1 MRRGWILRLA
11 GALGGAAVMTL
22 AAAAVYRAYG
32 PGGWSDR
39 LERFASRWSPFFS
52 PELATDTWTF
62 LGLGLVTSLA
72 AAVISIALSLLFGT
86 GLALLRLS
94 RSRLM
99 GFPAPR
105 PLRWATAAP
114 VTVLVQG
121 VRSLPLFMLILYVFI
136 AAPRL
141 GLNLAAFGAGVFALT
156 LYTSCVLAEI
166 VRAGIL
172 SLDRG
177 QFEAADAL
185 GLGYAAK
192 LRFVVLPQS
201 LRRMAPAVVS
211 QLITLVKDTSL
222 LYLITVTELFRRGTI
237 LQQAYFNPIETM
249 VVMAMI
255 YFVVNFSLSSVARRL
270 ARRPPRG
277 AMGRIA
283 GPIQGIGE
291 EDQSM
296 VAAYPATT
304 R

>member
-1 MRRGWILRLA
+1 M
-11 GALGGAAVMTL
+11 VTL
-22 AAAAVYRAYG
+22 VAAAVYRAYG
-32 PGGWSDR
+32 PGDPADR
-39 LERFASRWSPFFS
+39 LERFRIRWSPFFS
-52 PELATDTWTF
+52 PELAPDTWTF
-62 LGLGLVTSLA
+62 LGLGLATSLA
-72 AAVISIALSLLFGT
+72 AATISIALSLAFGT

-99 GFPAPR
+99 GLPAPR
-105 PLRWATAAP
+105 SLQWAASVPATA
-114 VTVLVQG
+114 LVQAI
-121 VRSLPLFMLILYVFI
+121 RSSPLFMIILYVFI
-136 AAPRL
+136 AAPDL
-141 GLNLAAFGAGVFALT
+141 GLNLAAFGAGVLALT

-185 GLGYAAK
+185 GLGYVDK

-211 QLITLVKDTSL
+211 QLITLIKDTSL

-237 LQQAYFNPIETM
+237 LQQAYLNPIETLL
-249 VVMAMI
+249 VIAAI
-255 YFVVNFSLSSVARRL
+255 YFVVNLLLSALARRL
-270 ARRPPRG
+270 ARRPSRRG
-277 AMGRIA
+277 MGRVT

-291 EDQSM
+291 EDQIALPTY
-296 VAAYPATT
+296 AATP